1 MLLDHHERS
10 LQITSSECID
20 VLEATFKQLFANA
33 LTQKTDVTDVA
44 VASFSQDSSGDLTV
58 EFTATVDVG
67 CAKAKCAAKST
78 AEVNQVIE
86 DLLNSDAFDAAL
98 AANLKNYNCPELEG
112 VTLVSV
118 DARTCFEPNTCDV
131 NDSTTCGDGKFLS

>member
-1 MLLDHHERS
+1 MLLEHHEQS

-33 LTQKTDVTDVA
+33 DLKNTDVTDLA
-44 VASFSQDSSGDLTV
+44 VASFSRDSSGDLTV

-67 CAKAKCAAKST
+67 CASDGCVETST
-78 AEVNQVIE
+78 AEVDQAIE
-86 DLLNSDAFDAAL
+86 DALNSDAFDAAL
-98 AANLKNYNCPELEG
+98 AANLEGKDCPELDG

-118 DARTCFEPNTCDV
+118 DATVCTEPNTCDV
-131 NDSTTCGDGKFLS
+131 NDPTTCGVGKFLS